1 MATITHRGHQRNAR
15 GYSAGEIVEAG
26 LTIQDVM
33 KHKIRMDPRRK
44 TTYKENVAELKA
56 KKK

>member
-1 MATITHRGHQRNAR
+1 MATINHRGHKRNAK
-15 GYSAGEIVEAG
+15 GYSAAEIVEAG
-26 LTIQDVM
+26 LTIQDVQ

-44 TTYKENVAELKA
+44 TTYKENIDELKS